1 MVNDSKENNIKDNNK
16 SAKEEL
22 YNELKKGLD
31 VVNEKSGVPAEI
43 VFDKIEKEFGFN
55 KTSS

>member
-1 MVNDSKENNIKDNNK
+1 MNDSKENNKKDNNK

-22 YNELKKGLD
+22 YSELKKGLD
-31 VVNEKSGVPAEI
+31 VVNEKSGAPAEI
-43 VFDKIEKEFGFN
+43 VFDEIEKEFGFD